1 MTFTM
6 AKSIAGHDKTEVYVV
21 IREDGD
27 AVYLANGKNRT
38 VTSPKR
44 KKLKHVQLIKNIP
57 AEVSAVSEK
66 ENDFNDL
73 WIKRVISIY
82 TKSFLIAKLFQIIY
96 D

>member
-82 TKSFLIAKLFQIIY
+82 TKSLSTKE
-96 D
+96 

>member
-21 IREDGD
+21 IREDDD

-82 TKSFLIAKLFQIIY
+82 TKSLSTKE
-96 D
+96 

>member
-27 AVYLANGKNRT
+27 AVYLAIGKNRT

-82 TKSFLIAKLFQIIY
+82 TKSLSTKE
-96 D
+96 

>member
-44 KKLKHVQLIKNIP
+44 KKLKHLQLIKNIP

-82 TKSFLIAKLFQIIY
+82 TKSLSTKE
-96 D
+96 

>member
-82 TKSFLIAKLFQIIY
+82 TESLSTKE
-96 D
+96 

>member
-21 IREDGD
+21 IREDSD

-44 KKLKHVQLIKNIP
+44 KKIKHVQLIKNIP

-82 TKSFLIAKLFQIIY
+82 TKSLSTKE
-96 D
+96 

>member
-44 KKLKHVQLIKNIP
+44 KKLKHVQLIKNTP

-82 TKSFLIAKLFQIIY
+82 TKSLSTKE
-96 D
+96 

>member
-82 TKSFLIAKLFQIIY
+82 TGLRPKE
-96 D
+96 

>member
-44 KKLKHVQLIKNIP
+44 KKLKHVQLINNIP
-57 AEVSAVSEK
+57 AEVSAVSKK

-82 TKSFLIAKLFQIIY
+82 TKSLSTKE
-96 D
+96 

>member
-44 KKLKHVQLIKNIP
+44 KKIKHVQLIKNIP

-82 TKSFLIAKLFQIIY
+82 TKSLSTKE
-96 D
+96 

>member
-27 AVYLANGKNRT
+27 AVYLAKGKNRT

-44 KKLKHVQLIKNIP
+44 KK
-57 AEVSAVSEK
+57 
-66 ENDFNDL
+66 
-73 WIKRVISIY
+73 
-82 TKSFLIAKLFQIIY
+82 
-96 D
+96 

>member
-66 ENDFNDL
+66 ENDLNDL

-82 TKSFLIAKLFQIIY
+82 TKSLSTKE
-96 D
+96 

>member
-44 KKLKHVQLIKNIP
+44 KKLKHLQLINNIP

-73 WIKRVISIY
+73 WIKQVISIY
-82 TKSFLIAKLFQIIY
+82 TKSLSTKE
-96 D
+96 

>member
-27 AVYLANGKNRT
+27 VVYLANGKNRT

-82 TKSFLIAKLFQIIY
+82 TKSLSTKE
-96 D
+96 

>member
-27 AVYLANGKNRT
+27 AVYLANGKNRM

-44 KKLKHVQLIKNIP
+44 KKIKHVQLIKNIP

-82 TKSFLIAKLFQIIY
+82 TKSLSTKE
-96 D
+96 

>member
-44 KKLKHVQLIKNIP
+44 KKLKHVQLINNIP

-82 TKSFLIAKLFQIIY
+82 TKSLSTKE
-96 D
+96 

>member
-27 AVYLANGKNRT
+27 AVYLANGKKRT

-82 TKSFLIAKLFQIIY
+82 TKSLSTKE
-96 D
+96 

>member
-44 KKLKHVQLIKNIP
+44 KKLKHLQLIKNIP

-82 TKSFLIAKLFQIIY
+82 TNSLSTKE
-96 D
+96 

>member
-27 AVYLANGKNRT
+27 AVYLANGRNRT

-44 KKLKHVQLIKNIP
+44 KKLKHLQLIKNIP

-82 TKSFLIAKLFQIIY
+82 TKSLSTKE
-96 D
+96 

>member
-27 AVYLANGKNRT
+27 AVYLANGRKNRT

-82 TKSFLIAKLFQIIY
+82 TKSLSTKE
-96 D
+96 

>member
-21 IREDGD
+21 IREEGD

-82 TKSFLIAKLFQIIY
+82 TKSLSTKE
-96 D
+96 